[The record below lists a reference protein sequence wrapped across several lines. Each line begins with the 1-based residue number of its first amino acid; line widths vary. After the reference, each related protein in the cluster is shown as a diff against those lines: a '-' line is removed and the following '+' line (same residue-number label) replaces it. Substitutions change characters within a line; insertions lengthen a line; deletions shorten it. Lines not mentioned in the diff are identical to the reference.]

1 MKFNEIEPVIKEFI
15 TSIENWFVEA
25 HCTVFTCDIYQ
36 YKDAGDLEIIDGILY
51 FIIIAAIIGLC
62 ICFFIW
68 YLSSLLYTVVSI
80 IGLLIR
86 LFCLI
91 FKFLPFA
98 KHRYFNYIY
107 NLTHSFQPL
116 YHYLTWSV
124 DHTVHNEEHLAEEV
138 FKEYKD
144 KQLENKIVVFVWS
157 TLITGFLCLCLN
169 AYT

>member
-25 HCTVFTCDIYQ
+25 HCRVFTCDIYQ

-62 ICFFIW
+62 ICFFLW

-80 IGLLIR
+80 IGLLTR
-86 LFCLI
+86 LFCSI

-98 KHRYFNYIY
+98 KHRYF
-107 NLTHSFQPL
+107 TSFQPL
-116 YHYLTWSV
+116 YHYLTWSI
-124 DHTVHNEEHLAEEV
+124 DHTIYNKGWSEEEI
-138 FKEYKD
+138 KEYKN
-144 KQLENKIVVFVWS
+144 KQLENKIYAFIGS
-157 TLITGFLCLCLN
+157 ILITGFLILCIY